1 MGDELRPAVNVFA
14 GRLGG
19 NQDFILD
26 RADPDNAPLLEEIP
40 DAAPLIPYQQLLD
53 LKGLLRIALWKQGV
67 LEGIG
72 MCFNNLPHNH
82 TFCRFFPC
90 ISPENVL
97 EYLSVADSSSIHVGT
112 FMLVYLTAYLAMSPS
127 NAPLPSPTPS
137 LGNLGTS
144 TFVGAIIGTV
154 QAVMFLTLA
163 IYCFG
168 PITGGHL
175 NPFVTIA
182 TFLVR
187 LTTLPRALIY
197 IAFQL
202 LGASLAGLML
212 RASWGG
218 RDFKVGGCFLIN
230 DFPPGSAAPA
240 SERVSLGSAFAIE
253 FTGSFILI
261 VIVFGVAIDPR
272 NKLLLGPTLAPFLVG
287 LTLGLVSLSL
297 SVAKIAYGGPSMNP
311 ARCFGVLVGT
321 GFGGKTWHWIHWVGP
336 TAAAVLN
343 AIMYN
348 LVPPWQLRG
357 KVEEVV
363 SQPGKTGM
371 IPAHPSTVGGKGD
384 PGVVRMQHQLHEGR
398 SCVIPLSNSMNRRA
412 RKMSGDEA

>member
-1 MGDELRPAVNVFA
+1 
-14 GRLGG
+14 
-19 NQDFILD
+19 
-26 RADPDNAPLLEEIP
+26 
-40 DAAPLIPYQQLLD
+40 
-53 LKGLLRIALWKQGV
+53 
-67 LEGIG
+67 
-72 MCFNNLPHNH
+72 
-82 TFCRFFPC
+82 
-90 ISPENVL
+90 
-97 EYLSVADSSSIHVGT
+97 
-112 FMLVYLTAYLAMSPS
+112 MLVYLTAYLAMSPS
-127 NAPLPSPTPS
+127 NSPLPSPTPN
-137 LGNLGTS
+137 LGNLGTG

-154 QAVMFLTLA
+154 QAVAFLTLA
-163 IYCFG
+163 IYCFS

-187 LTTLPRALIY
+187 LTSLPRALIY

-230 DFPPGSAAPA
+230 DFPPGSTAPA
-240 SERVSLGSAFAIE
+240 SERVTLGSAFAIE

-261 VIVFGVAIDPR
+261 TVVFGVAIDPR

-311 ARCFGVLVGT
+311 ARCFGILVGT
-321 GFGGKTWHWIHWVGP
+321 GFDGKSWHWIHWVGP
-336 TAAAVLN
+336 IAAAVLHS
-343 AIMYN
+343 IMYN

-363 SQPGKTGM
+363 SQPGKAGM
-371 IPAHPSTVGGKGD
+371 SRAHSSAVGGKAESGAI
-384 PGVVRMQHQLHEGR
+384 RTQHERHEGV
-398 SCVIPLSNSMNRRA
+398 SCVIPLSNRA
-412 RKMSGDEA
+412 RKVSGDEA

>member
-1 MGDELRPAVNVFA
+1 MSDELRPAVNVFA

-26 RADPDNAPLLEEIP
+26 RADPDNAPFLEEIP
-40 DAAPLIPYQQLLD
+40 DAAPLIPYKQLLD

-67 LEGIG
+67 LEAI
-72 MCFNNLPHNH
+72 
-82 TFCRFFPC
+82 
-90 ISPENVL
+90 
-97 EYLSVADSSSIHVGT
+97 GT
-112 FMLVYLTAYLAMSPS
+112 FILVYLTAYLAMSPA

-144 TFVGAIIGTV
+144 TFVGAIIGTI
-154 QAVMFLTLA
+154 QAIIILTLA

-187 LTTLPRALIY
+187 LTSLPRALIY
-197 IAFQL
+197 VAFQL

-218 RDFKVGGCFLIN
+218 RDFKVGGCFLIS
-230 DFPPGSAAPA
+230 DFPPGSTAPA
-240 SERVSLGSAFAIE
+240 SERVGLGNAFAIE

-261 VIVFGVAIDPR
+261 TIIFGVAIDPR
-272 NKLLLGPTLAPFLVG
+272 NKTLLGPALAPLLAG

-311 ARCFGVLVGT
+311 ARCFGVFVGT
-321 GFGGKTWHWIHWVGP
+321 GFSGETWHWIHWVGP
-336 TAAAVLN
+336 IAAAVIH
-343 AIMYN
+343 AMMYN
-348 LVPPWQLRG
+348 LVPPWQFRG
-357 KVEEVV
+357 QVEEVV

-371 IPAHPSTVGGKGD
+371 IPAHSPTVGGSGNSD
-384 PGVVRMQHQLHEGR
+384 AVRMQQQLGER
-398 SCVIPLSNSMNRRA
+398 KSCLIPLSNSMTHRA
-412 RKMSGDEA
+412 RKVSSDKA